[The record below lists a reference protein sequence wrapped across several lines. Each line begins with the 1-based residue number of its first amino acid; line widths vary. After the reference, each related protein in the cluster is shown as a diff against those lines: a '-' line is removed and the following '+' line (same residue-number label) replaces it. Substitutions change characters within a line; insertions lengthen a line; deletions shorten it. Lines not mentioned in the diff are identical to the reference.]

1 MSNANP
7 ASALAPVIL
16 APGMTAQHVAGL
28 LLQGKTDTDA
38 VTAWALDCTVDLRIP
53 EEYAALNSMLAS
65 ADMNKVFIKTLE
77 REKTKSTKAA
87 SVRVS
92 FSEAGRAVLNNSIK
106 MNQSKDGRGGV
117 SLCLYPRELSQLL
130 DHLPLLVSEIVNNAE
145 TKVKAD
151 ATKTEEDD
159 ATKAARKAA
168 GSKFDKNAA
177 IVRKHD
183 RAGLDCMDWTGTDK
197 AATVAKLRAWLEKNA
212 AAK

>member
-7 ASALAPVIL
+7 ASALDPVIL
-16 APGMTAQHVAGL
+16 SPEMTAQHVAGL
-28 LLQGKTDTDA
+28 LLTGRTDIDA
-38 VTAWALDCTVDLRIP
+38 VTSWALDCPVNLRDP
-53 EEYAALNSMLAS
+53 QEYAALNSMLAS

-87 SVRVS
+87 AVRVT
-92 FSEAGRAVLNNSIK
+92 FSEAGRAVLNNSVK

-130 DHLPLLVSEIVNNAE
+130 NDLPLMVAAVIDNAE

-151 ATKTEEDD
+151 ATKTVEDD

-177 IVRKHD
+177 RIVKHE

-197 AATVAKLRAWLEKNA
+197 PAVIEKFRNWLTKHNV
-212 AAK
+212 K